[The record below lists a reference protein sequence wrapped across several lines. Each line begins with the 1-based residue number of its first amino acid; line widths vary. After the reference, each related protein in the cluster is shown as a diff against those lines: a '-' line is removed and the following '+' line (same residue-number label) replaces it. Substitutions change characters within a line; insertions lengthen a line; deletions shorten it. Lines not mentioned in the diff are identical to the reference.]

1 MMNNRAYLAGVSVL
15 ALAIVSPAVAW
26 SATSDLVLWAE
37 NGTNIQQSRL
47 IQKFEAQYPQYK
59 VRLTEYP
66 WQVAHDKLVAAMA
79 SDQAPDVSL
88 GEDQWVGEFAHLGLL
103 EPLDDFKKQ
112 QNYQDKDFLPNSWS
126 YYVESDGKTYA
137 APSYTEARALFY
149 RTDIF
154 KAANIDG
161 PPKTLDEMRAL
172 GKKLSNGQNRFGLA
186 DQSGDLDLHFFSWF
200 LYANGGDVYDSTRS
214 KCTLD
219 APKAIEALTFY
230 KSLYDENVIPK
241 DPAKR
246 VDTSHGFEQGYY
258 AMAESGPWW
267 LQLIP
272 AEAPEIN
279 GKWVAAPLPTG
290 ATPISYGHPNSWLV
304 PAGAK
309 NKAAAE
315 AWIKFMLTPENG
327 VTWFEAAGLLPPARA
342 AYDDTRLKKDENVQA
357 LLKAAENGTNSVHG
371 VPNGQGITLEIIK
384 MLSAVKDGSTEPATA
399 AAAACERID
408 RLLKG

>member
-1 MMNNRAYLAGVSVL
+1 MNRQNYLAGLSM
-15 ALAIVSPAVAW
+15 LAIAVAAPAHAW

-37 NGTNIQQSRL
+37 NGTNIQQSGL
-47 IQKFEAQYPQYK
+47 IQKFEKENPQYK
-59 VRLTEYP
+59 VKLTEYP

-79 SDQAPDVSL
+79 SGQAPDVSL

-103 EPLDDFKKQ
+103 EPLDNFKKQ

-126 YYVESDGKTYA
+126 YYVGEDGKTYA

-149 RTDIF
+149 RKDLF
-154 KAANIDG
+154 DAANIAA
-161 PPKTLDEMRAL
+161 PPKTLDEMRTI
-172 GKKLSNGQNRFGLA
+172 GKKLTDGEHHFGLA
-186 DQSGDLDLHFFSWF
+186 DQSGDLDLHFYSWF
-200 LYANGGDVYDSTRS
+200 IYANGGDVYNANRT
-214 KCTLD
+214 KCTLTD
-219 APKAIEALTFY
+219 PKAVEALTFY
-230 KSLYDENVIPK
+230 KSLFDQNVIPK

-246 VDTSHGFEQGYY
+246 VDTAHGFEEGYY

-272 AEAPEIN
+272 TEAPQIN
-279 GKWVAAPLPTG
+279 DKWAAAPLPAG

-304 PAGAK
+304 PAEAK
-309 NKAAAE
+309 NKPAAE
-315 AWIKFMLTPENG
+315 AWIKFMLTPENA

-342 AYDDTRLKKDENVQA
+342 AYDDPRLKSNANVQA

-371 VPNGQGITLEIIK
+371 VPNGQAITLEIIK
-384 MLSAVKDGSTEPATA
+384 MLSSVKDGHAEPSDA
-399 AAAACERID
+399 AAGACQRID